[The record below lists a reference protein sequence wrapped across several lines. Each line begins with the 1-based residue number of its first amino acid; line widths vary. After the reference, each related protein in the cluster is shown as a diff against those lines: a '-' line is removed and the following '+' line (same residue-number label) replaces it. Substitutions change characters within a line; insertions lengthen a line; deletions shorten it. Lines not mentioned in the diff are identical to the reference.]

1 MPKHNHSSK
10 QISRLKMQLEGK
22 EIRYS
27 VETKTNQAAISNSE
41 TINYQPSSLSQIE
54 LDSIYLKKD
63 LLKIFMITSL
73 ALAAQFGLYFAI
85 QNHLIPGFN

>member
-1 MPKHNHSSK
+1 
-10 QISRLKMQLEGK
+10 MQLEGK
-22 EIRYS
+22 EIRYT
-27 VETKTNQAAISNSE
+27 VETKTNQPSISNFGA
-41 TINYQPSSLSQIE
+41 INYQPSTLSQIE